1 MSMVYAS
8 VRSARK
14 ATSPILT
21 PAVAGRRQWLRRR
34 PHLPAHRPATVRGLR
49 SEPGEGAVVAG
60 TKSPTVR
67 DDAVLPA
74 TRVLSIGIVPFLVVA
89 FAVLYVF
96 PEDTDRLFAWTI
108 TSTMTA
114 MVLGAV
120 YLGGAYFFVRAATAR
135 AFHPLN
141 AGFAAVT
148 TFATLMGVTTILHW
162 DKFNH
167 DHVAFWLWVGLYFTT
182 PFLVAGVW
190 LANRRRM
197 TRPAPGDIMV
207 GRPAQWAIAAVGA
220 LALGFGICFFLAPT
234 SVDDLWPWAVT
245 PLTARV
251 LSAILALGAAG
262 IGVVWDQRW
271 SAVRLMLQVES
282 LMLALILLA
291 AARARH
297 EFDTG
302 ALSTWVFLIGFV
314 GAFVGALGLWFVM
327 DRRARTAN
335 LPSLATA

>member
-1 MSMVYAS
+1 MS
-8 VRSARK
+8 
-14 ATSPILT
+14 
-21 PAVAGRRQWLRRR
+21 PA
-34 PHLPAHRPATVRGLR
+34 
-49 SEPGEGAVVAG
+49 
-60 TKSPTVR
+60 VR

-89 FAVLYVF
+89 SVVLYLF

-120 YLGGAYFFVRAATAR
+120 YIGGAYFFVRAATAR
-135 AFHPLN
+135 AFHSLN

-148 TFATLMGVTTILHW
+148 TFATLMGITTVLHW
-162 DKFNH
+162 DNFNH
-167 DHVAFWLWVGLYFTT
+167 DHVAFWLWAGLYFTT
-182 PFLVAGVW
+182 PFLVAAVW

-197 TRPAPGDIMV
+197 TRPAPGDVMV

-220 LALGFGICFFLAPT
+220 LALGFGICFFVAPT

-251 LSAILALGAAG
+251 LSAILSLGLAG
-262 IGVVWDQRW
+262 IGVVWDRRW

-291 AARARH
+291 AARARD

-302 ALSTWVFLIGFV
+302 AISTWVFLIGFV
-314 GAFVGALGLWFVM
+314 GALVGALGLWFVM
-327 DRRARTAN
+327 DRRTRTTN
-335 LPSLATA
+335 LTSLATT

>member
-1 MSMVYAS
+1 MSTLY
-8 VRSARK
+8 
-14 ATSPILT
+14 
-21 PAVAGRRQWLRRR
+21 
-34 PHLPAHRPATVRGLR
+34 ATVRGLR
-49 SEPGEGAVVAG
+49 SEPGEAAVMAG
-60 TKSPTVR
+60 TNGPAAR

-74 TRVLSIGIVPFLVVA
+74 TRVLAIGIVPFLVVA
-89 FAVLYVF
+89 FVVLYLF
-96 PEDTDRLFAWTI
+96 PQSTDRLFAWTI

-120 YLGGAYFFVRAATAR
+120 YVGGAYFFVRAATAR

-148 TFATLMGVTTILHW
+148 AFATVMGITTILHW
-162 DKFNH
+162 DRFNH
-167 DHVAFWLWVGLYFTT
+167 DHVAFWLWAGLYFTT

-197 TRPAPGDIMV
+197 TRPAPGDVVV
-207 GRPAQWAIAAVGA
+207 GRRAQWTIAAIGA
-220 LALGFGICFFLAPT
+220 LALGFGTCFFVAPT

-251 LSAILALGAAG
+251 MSAILALGVAA
-262 IGVVWDQRW
+262 IGVVWDRRW

-282 LMLALILLA
+282 LMLGLILLA
-291 AARARH
+291 AVRARD

-302 ALSTWVFLIGFV
+302 AVSTWVFLIGFV
-314 GAFVGALGLWFVM
+314 GAFAGALGLWFVM
-327 DRRARTAN
+327 DRRARTAK